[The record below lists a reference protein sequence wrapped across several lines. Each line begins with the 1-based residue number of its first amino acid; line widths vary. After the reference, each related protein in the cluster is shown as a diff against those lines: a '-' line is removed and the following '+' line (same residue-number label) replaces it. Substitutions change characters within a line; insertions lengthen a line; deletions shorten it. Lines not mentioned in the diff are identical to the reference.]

1 MRYKLTIP
9 TSLSEIKLKQYQQFL
24 KVASQN
30 DNEDFLQQK
39 AIQIFCDVPLKF
51 VTEMKHKDVNDIAG
65 KITALFSQKPKLIN
79 RFKIGDLEFGFIPN
93 LDEITS
99 GEYIDLDSYFTD
111 WQQMHKAMAVLYR
124 PITEKQKD
132 KYLIEPYVSSIN
144 YAEVMEQMPLE
155 VTLSATV
162 FFWTLGI
169 ELLSS
174 TQNYLETNKEVV
186 TILKQHSLGKDGVG
200 IVQSMGLLKETLE
213 DLMRLQN

>member
-1 MRYKLTIP
+1 MALKLIIP

-24 KVASQN
+24 KVAIDN

-39 AIQIFCDVPLKF
+39 AIQFFCGVPLIY
-51 VTEMKHKDVNDIAG
+51 VSQMKQKDVNEIAT
-65 KITALFSQKPKLIN
+65 KIIDLFSQKPKLIN

-93 LDEITS
+93 LDEMTS
-99 GEYIDLDSYFTD
+99 GEYIDLDSYISN
-111 WQQMHKAMAVLYR
+111 WQEMHKAMAVLYR

-155 VTLSATV
+155 VALSATV

-169 ELLSS
+169 DLLKS
-174 TQNYLETNKEVV
+174 TKNFLEKDKAAMN
-186 TILKQHSLGKDGVG
+186 ILKQHNLDKNGGG
-200 IVQSMGLLKETLE
+200 ILQSMDLLRETLE
-213 DLMRLQN
+213 DLMK

>member
-1 MRYKLTIP
+1 MQYKLTIP

-51 VTEMKHKDVNDIAG
+51 VTEMKHKDVNDIAS
-65 KITALFSQKPKLIN
+65 KITALFYQKPKLIN

-124 PITEKQKD
+124 PITEKQKE
-132 KYLIEPYVSSIN
+132 KYNIEPYVSSIN

-155 VTLSATV
+155 VTLSAAV
-162 FFWTLGI
+162 FFWALGI
-169 ELLSS
+169 ELLNS

-186 TILKQHSLGKDGVG
+186 TILKQHSLDKDGVG

>member
-30 DNEDFLQQK
+30 DNEYFLQQK

-51 VTEMKHKDVNDIAG
+51 VTEMRQKDINGIAS
-65 KITALFSQKPKLIN
+65 KITALFSQKPKLIT

-93 LDEITS
+93 IDEITS
-99 GEYIDLDSYFTD
+99 GEYIDLDSYFSN
-111 WQQMHKAMAVLYR
+111 WQTMHKAMAVLYR

-132 KYLIEPYVSSIN
+132 KYLIEPYVSAVN
-144 YAEVMEQMPLE
+144 YAEVMEHAPLD
-155 VTLSATV
+155 VVLSATV
-162 FFWTLGI
+162 FFWNLGI

-174 TQNYLETNKEVV
+174 TQKSLATDNQLINT
-186 TILKQHSLGKDGVG
+186 LRSHSLGKDGDG
-200 IVQSMGLLKETLE
+200 IVQSMRLLRGTLG
-213 DLMRLQN
+213 DLMKSRN